1 MARLSSAI
9 SSTSTSSPPSSSSS
23 PDATVSSTPADQHL
37 LTPATSHSQSE
48 TSSTV
53 AMEAECGGSGSSN
66 IEEDGG
72 GEGKEVGDGA
82 RVVEGRRGGL
92 RRVTRSSM
100 GGDKGVGVKG
110 VRDEGVYGDE
120 RVTRHPL
127 RSNPLGVEEGVGVG
141 VGGDVKEG
149 DNGNENEN
157 ENENGDQDG
166 LEKGGQEKA
175 DGMGKGENEN
185 TKPTARRRSSRLVL
199 LEKTTEIVD
208 KASTVL
214 GKRSRE
220 AMALMKRKDKLQIL
234 NRRASL
240 RPRNAPVADAPAT
253 TTAASTTDGPAA
265 KKRRVSAGDAV
276 QSSPATPPVQE
287 KPKTAPYKRKRWLS
301 HGLFA
306 GQDRYFDPRM
316 TEEKNRIK
324 FAKKNA
330 DERNKLFPLPMFA
343 GERLMQDGR
352 DFKLPFDIFSP
363 LPPGQP
369 KPDEWRK
376 TNKNVFVGDAA
387 SIWKAAK
394 LGECSTCMCTPET
407 GCDENCQNGYMFY
420 ECDDNNC
427 KLGAELC
434 GNRSFEGLRQ
444 RTKAGGKYNIGVEV
458 IKTADRGYGVRSN
471 RAFAPNQIIV
481 EYTGEIITQ
490 EECERRMRS
499 LYKDNECYYLM
510 YFDQN
515 MIIDATRGSI
525 ARFVNHSC
533 EPNCKMEKW
542 TVAGKPRMALFA
554 GENGI
559 MTGEELTY
567 DYNFDPYSQKN
578 VQECRCG
585 APNCRGVL
593 GPKPKDQGR
602 SRSDNNSKQTKA
614 TKKRS
619 STAGTKR
626 KQDTVLDESSTSR
639 LNKRR
644 KLLKPASGKLKA
656 GLKKAVA
663 SARSATSLTRK
674 GKGKGNS
681 NAAGNARASA
691 KTKTATA
698 TTAKSRA
705 KPKPK
710 PRPAPIKKTKV
721 RPRPAAAKAKKTTA
735 AARKTTT
742 ATPRKQ
748 AQAQPQT
755 TQPENT
761 KLNRPTKRKIGN
773 SIAAA
778 RTASSKTPAAMRKF
792 LQAGKSAAKGT
803 TAKAS
808 KQTSSAKK
816 AQAAGWSGGRKGVQK
831 TVKRVVGAVRGGKK
845 GD

>member
-1 MARLSSAI
+1 MARLSASSAVSST
-9 SSTSTSSPPSSSSS
+9 SSTSTS
-23 PDATVSSTPADQHL
+23 PDATATADQHL
-37 LTPATSHSQSE
+37 LTPATSLSLSQSE

-53 AMEAECGGSGSSN
+53 AMDGECGSN
-66 IEEDGG
+66 KEED
-72 GEGKEVGDGA
+72 DGVQA
-82 RVVEGRRGGL
+82 RVVGGDGRRGSS

-100 GGDKGVGVKG
+100 GVGVKG
-110 VRDEGVYGDE
+110 VRDEGEGDGGDE

-127 RSNPLGVEEGVGVG
+127 RSNPLGVDER
-141 VGGDVKEG
+141 
-149 DNGNENEN
+149 DNGNRNENEN
-157 ENENGDQDG
+157 ENENGDRNG
-166 LEKGGQEKA
+166 LEKGEQEKA
-175 DGMGKGENEN
+175 EVEAGGKGKEENEN

-199 LEKTTEIVD
+199 LEKTTEIMD

-220 AMALMKRKDKLQIL
+220 AMSLMKRKDKLQIL

-253 TTAASTTDGPAA
+253 TTAASTTNGPAA
-265 KKRRVSAGDAV
+265 KKRRVFAGDAV
-276 QSSPATPPVQE
+276 QTPTTTTPPVQE
-287 KPKTAPYKRKRWLS
+287 KPKTPPYKRKRWLS
-301 HGLFA
+301 HGLYA

-330 DERNKLFPLPMFA
+330 DDRNKLFPLPMFA

-387 SIWKAAK
+387 SIWKATK
-394 LGECSTCMCTPET
+394 LGECSTCMCTPEN

-444 RTKAGGKYNIGVEV
+444 RAKAGGKYNIGVEV

-471 RAFAPNQIIV
+471 RTFAPNQIIV

-499 LYKDNECYYLM
+499 LYKDNEVRSFLWRSGLGDYLRL
-510 YFDQN
+510 N

-602 SRSDNNSKQTKA
+602 SRSDNNGKQTKA

-681 NAAGNARASA
+681 NAGGSNARASA

-698 TTAKSRA
+698 TTAAKSRA

-710 PRPAPIKKTKV
+710 PKPRAAPIKKTKV
-721 RPRPAAAKAKKTTA
+721 LPRPAAAKAKKTTA
-735 AARKTTT
+735 STAAARKT
-742 ATPRKQ
+742 TPRKQ
-748 AQAQPQT
+748 AQSQSQPQT
-755 TQPENT
+755 TQSGNT

-792 LQAGKSAAKGT
+792 LEVGKSAAGT
-803 TAKAS
+803 ATKAS
-808 KQTSSAKK
+808 KQTTAAKK
-816 AQAAGWSGGRKGVQK
+816 AQGSGGRKGVQK